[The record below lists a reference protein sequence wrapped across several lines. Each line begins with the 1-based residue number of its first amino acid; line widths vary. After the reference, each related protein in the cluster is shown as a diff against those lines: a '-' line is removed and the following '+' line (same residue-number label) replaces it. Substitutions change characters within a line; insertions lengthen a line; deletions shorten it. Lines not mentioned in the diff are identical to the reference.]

1 LNLGKTARLRIRKDY
16 CASSRGTPV
25 PKIVKI
31 TRLLKKNTKPTHC
44 ESFIFKVGC
53 PQEKKVKLL
62 SPIFRPR
69 FIFQKL
75 KLWKILFML
84 LFVLSLR
91 IEAEPLRL
99 FIAGEAEISLDKPEG
114 TTISLSYTDTVL
126 IRLRGDIRFFRGIQ
140 FDLTAPQAFLAYY
153 GSLASS
159 FYAELNGV
167 PPPRGTADVNAR
179 QLSFE
184 ALPNKIL
191 NTWQIP
197 LRPSHGLRSSPYVI
211 IPTGIV
217 PPASFPMLFRLMPVI
232 KGISDELE
240 KMVFQLQVK
249 PILSDEG
256 AVKISFSYPEQL
268 HRKPV
273 SVLIDDEVVIGYEEE
288 LLLKEGE
295 HHLLILSEDYRNQ
308 SRRFLVERAKV
319 LILHV
324 ELQDPT
330 PLLIFEHPEGVR
342 VLVNSIPVNDTRAP
356 YPVESGI
363 HEVRF
368 EMSNYSI
375 SRSIIVQKGKTYR
388 IAMSV
393 DVNITEND

>member
-1 LNLGKTARLRIRKDY
+1 M
-16 CASSRGTPV
+16 
-25 PKIVKI
+25 
-31 TRLLKKNTKPTHC
+31 
-44 ESFIFKVGC
+44 
-53 PQEKKVKLL
+53 KLL
-62 SPIFRPR
+62 SF
-69 FIFQKL
+69 FFV
-75 KLWKILFML
+75 L
-84 LFVLSLR
+84 LFIHGLR
-91 IEAEPLRL
+91 LEAEPLRV
-99 FIAGEAEISLDKPEG
+99 FIAGEAEVSLDKPEG
-114 TTISLSYTDTVL
+114 ATISLAYSDTAL
-126 IRLRGDIRFFRGIQ
+126 IRLKGDTRFFRGIQ
-140 FDLTAPQAFLAYY
+140 LDLRAPQGFLAYQ
-153 GSLASS
+153 GSLASV
-159 FYAELNGV
+159 FYGELNGSPQSGAV
-167 PPPRGTADVNAR
+167 DINAR
-179 QLSFE
+179 QLSLE
-184 ALPNKIL
+184 ALPSKVL

-197 LRPSHGLRSSPYVI
+197 LRPSHGLRSSPYVT

-232 KGISDELE
+232 KGISEELE
-240 KMVFQLQVK
+240 KMAFLLQVK

-256 AVKISFSYPEQL
+256 AVKINFSYPEQL
-268 HRKPV
+268 RRRPV
-273 SVLIDDEVVIGYEEE
+273 TILIDDEVIVNYEEE

-295 HHLLILSEDYRNQ
+295 HHLLVLSEDYRNQ

-319 LILHV
+319 QILYV

-342 VLVNSIPVNDTRAP
+342 VLVNSVPVNDTRAP

-375 SRSIIVQKGKTYR
+375 IRPVTVQKGKTYR